1 MEAQGPFRFR
11 GHSPDFSRNAST
23 MWDTP
28 RPMQRT
34 ASSGGD
40 VLTVWIHALDAQNKK
55 VQVTMHRPD

>member
-1 MEAQGPFRFR
+1 
-11 GHSPDFSRNAST
+11 

-34 ASSGGD
+34 ASSGSD
-40 VLTVWIHALDAQNKK
+40 VLTVWIHALDVQNKK

>member
-1 MEAQGPFRFR
+1 
-11 GHSPDFSRNAST
+11 

-40 VLTVWIHALDAQNKK
+40 VLTVWIHALDAQTQNKK

>member
-1 MEAQGPFRFR
+1 
-11 GHSPDFSRNAST
+11 

-34 ASSGGD
+34 ASSGGDSSGGD

>member
-1 MEAQGPFRFR
+1 
-11 GHSPDFSRNAST
+11 

-40 VLTVWIHALDAQNKK
+40 VLTVWIHALDAQYKK

>member
-1 MEAQGPFRFR
+1 
-11 GHSPDFSRNAST
+11 

-34 ASSGGD
+34 ASSDGD